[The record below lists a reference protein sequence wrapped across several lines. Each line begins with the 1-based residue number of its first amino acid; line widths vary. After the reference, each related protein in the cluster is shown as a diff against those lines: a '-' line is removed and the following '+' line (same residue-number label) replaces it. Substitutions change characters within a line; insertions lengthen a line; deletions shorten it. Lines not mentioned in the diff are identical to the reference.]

1 MFAAMTEAI
10 KEESVGYVFNLDAS
24 GRATGG
30 QEGLESGPRTDGLHF
45 SAPTLDTAEGVV
57 EGDFEPADAVPSTV
71 PPAEDVADAK
81 PRSQRRAARS
91 RNRRKRQR

>member
-1 MFAAMTEAI
+1 MTEAI

-24 GRATGG
+24 GKAAGG
-30 QEGLESGPRTDGLHF
+30 QEGLESGRRTDGLHF

-57 EGDFEPADAVPSTV
+57 EGDFEPADAVPA
-71 PPAEDVADAK
+71 PPAEGVADAE

-91 RNRRKRQR
+91 RSRRKRKR